1 MSAVHFR
8 SEDQIQLVE
17 FICAS
22 MATDFGP
29 VGWATNALKNKNIF
43 DFKVMSHLVL
53 LYPLM

>member
-1 MSAVHFR
+1 MTKVKMSAVHFR

-43 DFKVMSHLVL
+43 DFKVKSH
-53 LYPLM
+53 